1 MNFRDK
7 RVWITG
13 ASSGIGRALAKS
25 LAAQGANLLLS
36 SRSEAGLEEVAGSVR
51 GTGIEA
57 RVAPIDFSLG
67 QDLTPQ
73 LEAAINQ
80 FQVVDILIYAAG
92 ISSRATVE
100 AAHSDVYRAVM
111 EVNYFGLIAAV
122 KAVLPQMTSRQSG
135 AIVAISSVA
144 GKVGSKN
151 RSAYSGSKFAV
162 CGFMDCLRAEVH
174 HQGVRCLTVCPGYV
188 RTDIARNALAAD
200 GKPRGQ
206 TTSEIDGGME
216 ADVCAQRIIRAIAAR
231 KDEVVIAGGIG
242 RWAPLLKR
250 ICPTT
255 LNRIVAGRQW

>member
-13 ASSGIGRALAKS
+13 ASSGIGRALALG
-25 LAAQGANLLLS
+25 LADRGANLLLS
-36 SRSEAGLEEVAGSVR
+36 SRSATGLEEVA
-51 GTGIEA
+51 IAA
-57 RVAPIDFSLG
+57 RDIGVDAMVAPIDFAQRHSL
-67 QDLTPQ
+67 QSEI
-73 LEAAINQ
+73 EAA
-80 FQVVDILIYAAG
+80 VDRVKTIDLLIYAAG
-92 ISSRATVE
+92 ISSRATVQ
-100 AAHSDVYRAVM
+100 AADADVYRSVM

-122 KAVLPQMTSRQSG
+122 KGVVPQMASRQSG
-135 AIVAISSVA
+135 TIVAISSIA

-188 RTDIARNALAAD
+188 RTNIARNALTAE
-200 GKPRGQ
+200 GQPRGKS
-206 TTSEIDGGME
+206 TDEIDGGMD
-216 ADVCAQRIIRAIAAR
+216 AKACGQRILKAIASNR
-231 KDEVVIAGGIG
+231 DEVVIAGGLG

-250 ICPTT
+250 LCPTT